1 MTEPRYYDWDKTLSY
16 DARIYMVVGAKG
28 IGKTYGLRKKLLA
41 WQDRRGERFLEAFR
55 TQSERKDGMDEWAAK
70 LLSGGDAPRGWE
82 YETRS
87 RRLVRYRV
95 DEDGNRV
102 KKRDKGDTCG
112 YFVALS
118 ELQNAKRG
126 TYDAGTRN
134 VLMDEAII
142 DRRLD
147 GTRRYKPYEWET
159 LAKVIDSVL
168 REQQGDERRTRLF
181 LLANAVDLVNPYFQ
195 AAGIYKVPEFGYSWH
210 LGKRMLL
217 HYVPSDGS
225 YASVTDTSLSSI
237 MMSAVDSE
245 RMGIDA
251 EFRDGRN
258 VYVLDHKP
266 RRVRYLFGMVF
277 QGVRFGVW
285 ETYDGF
291 AYVDNDMVEG
301 VRAYALTGE
310 DGAPN
315 LLQARRSTG
324 ALRMMGELYYMGQV
338 RYSTEATRR
347 TFLRA
352 LASFGVR

>member
-1 MTEPRYYDWDKTLSY
+1 MTKSRYYDWDRTLSH
-16 DARIYMVVGAKG
+16 DARIYMIVGAKG

-41 WQDRRGERFLEAFR
+41 WQDKRGELFLEAFR
-55 TQSERKDGMDEWAAK
+55 TQNERRDGMDEWTAK
-70 LLSGGDAPRGWE
+70 LLSGGDVPEGYE
-82 YETRS
+82 YQTRS
-87 RRLVRYRV
+87 RRLVRHRV

-102 KKRDKGDTCG
+102 KSAKDETCG
-112 YFVALS
+112 YFVSLS

-142 DRRLD
+142 DKRLD
-147 GTRRYKPYEWET
+147 NTRRYKPYEWET

-168 REQQGDERRTRLF
+168 REQVGDGRRTRLF

-195 AAGIYKVPEFGYSWH
+195 AAGIHKVPEFGYHWY

-217 HYVPSDGS
+217 HYVPNDGT
-225 YASVTDTSLSSI
+225 YASAKEDSLSAI

-245 RMGIDA
+245 RMGIDS

-258 VYVLDHKP
+258 VYVLDRRP
-266 RRVRYLFGMVF
+266 RKSCYLFGLSF
-277 QGVRFGVW
+277 QGDRFGVW
-285 ETYDGF
+285 ETSEGY
-291 AYVDNDMVEG
+291 AYVDTRMVDG
-301 VRAYALTGE
+301 VRAYALTSE

-315 LLQARRSTG
+315 MLQARRSTG
-324 ALRMMGELYYMGQV
+324 ALRMMGELYYMGQI
-338 RYSTEATRR
+338 RYESEYVRR

-352 LASFGVR
+352 MASFGVR